1 MRRIIRPFAIGIA
14 VLMLL
19 TGAACGGADAP
30 LTAPARV
37 PLNLVPTVL
46 SDGVTIGEYKPARSR
61 FAKAGET
68 SLIADGRVWAIRRG
82 QTLVGTLQAS
92 TVKNDVSL
100 ANAEDRKAVIDGVM
114 LGQRYETLF
123 VGDLKVLSSTA
134 ADRSVYLWF
143 GANLFEVLQVKA
155 GKVEPDAVA
164 GDIIEY
170 QLTAGLLRPPKR

>member
-1 MRRIIRPFAIGIA
+1 VKRPFVVA
-14 VLMLL
+14 VALALAL
-19 TGAACGGADAP
+19 VAGACGRADAP

-37 PLNLVPTVL
+37 PDNLVPTVL
-46 SDGVTIGEYKPARSR
+46 PDGVSVGEYKPARSR

-68 SLIADGRVWAIRRG
+68 SLVADGRVWAIRRG
-82 QTLVGTLQAS
+82 QTLIGTLQAS

-100 ANAEDRKAVIDGVM
+100 KNADDRKAVIDGVM

-123 VGDLKVLSSTA
+123 VGNLKVLSSTA

-143 GANLFEVLQVKA
+143 GDDLFQVLQVKR
-155 GKVEPDAVA
+155 GKVEPDTVA

-170 QLTAGLLRPPKR
+170 QRTAGLLK

>member
-1 MRRIIRPFAIGIA
+1 MTRIAKFAA
-14 VLMLL
+14 VALALSA
-19 TGAACGGADAP
+19 AACGSADAP

-37 PLNLVPTVL
+37 PMNLVPTVL
-46 SDGVTIGEYKPARSR
+46 SEGVTMGEYKPARTR

-100 ANAEDRKAVIDGVM
+100 ADSDDRKSVIDGVM

-134 ADRSVYLWF
+134 ADRTVYLWF
-143 GANLFEVLQVKA
+143 GPNLFEVLQVKA

-170 QLTAGLLRPPKR
+170 QLTAGLLTAPKK